1 MTDEERFLFD
11 LQGFLIVKGVLSD
24 AELRVLNDAV
34 DEKFDEYAQPSEH
47 WRPHRCSHW
56 GQPFVDL
63 IDHDGLMPYLPELLG
78 PYFRIDHDYC
88 LFMRRGDARGGLHGG
103 SHLRHSWSDHWYR
116 YQDGLMRNGLTVIT
130 FFLTD
135 AAAGDGGFA
144 CVPGSHK
151 SNYLDLLPP
160 TCATTNALPPTCCSR
175 RSRPAT
181 C

>member
-1 MTDEERFLFD
+1 M
-11 LQGFLIVKGVLSD
+11 
-24 AELRVLNDAV
+24 
-34 DEKFDEYAQPSEH
+34 
-47 WRPHRCSHW
+47 RPWHCSQHQCR
-56 GQPFVDL
+56 GSNR
-63 IDHDGLMPYLPELLG
+63 HDGLMPYLPELLG

-160 TCATTNALPPTCCSR
+160 EVRNYE
-175 RSRPAT
+175 RPAPYVLHSARIVDNPMPPARKGPST
-181 C
+181 RFSFHDDCQANHGRPPSRFFSQSWPGENSSIQR